1 MTATTDAATIGV
13 TSLPPKL
20 VSSWAANDADAFG
33 DLFTENGSMILPG
46 VFCKGRAEI
55 VAFMKEA
62 FTKQYR
68 GTQVTGMPLS
78 MEFFGDA
85 LAVMITSG
93 GVMEAGENK
102 VSPKAKIRAS
112 WIVVPDVDGVWR
124 LASYQN
130 SPFDA

>member
-1 MTATTDAATIGV
+1 MTAPTAATIGV

-20 VSSWAANDADAFG
+20 VSAWAANDADAFG
-33 DLFTENGSMILPG
+33 ELFTENGSMILPG

-78 MEFFGDA
+78 MEFFGDS

-93 GVMEAGENK
+93 GVMAAGENK
-102 VSPKAKIRAS
+102 VAPKAQIRAS

-130 SPFDA
+130 SPFHA